1 MIEFKKTN
9 LDKLDEYISLYSK
22 AFRKFSKT
30 KEYFKWLYQE
40 NPDGKF
46 VGIDCY
52 DNNILVGQVGG
63 IPHEFVFN
71 QKKINFLI
79 SINVCVDPK
88 YQGKWLF
95 SKMLVRFEQIAKE
108 LDFDG
113 IIGIA
118 NKAATPFWQRSIK
131 MKTLGSLDV
140 FIGYGKL
147 DINNFDKL
155 NYNFYTFWNERKLN
169 WRFQNPLN
177 NFYQKSSKES
187 KSIFTK
193 TEYLFI
199 DAYSPLVFFDKNINL
214 RLEEKKIFKP
224 VIYIGI
230 INDFKKTTFLF
241 DLPNFLK
248 PSPLNLVYKF
258 LKSEQNLDPK
268 KMFFTFLEFD
278 AF

>member
-9 LDKLDEYISLYSK
+9 LDKIDEYILLYSK
-22 AFRKFSKT
+22 AFKNFSKT
-30 KEYFKWLYQE
+30 NDYFKWLYEE

-52 DNNILVGQVGG
+52 DNDILVGQVGG
-63 IPHEFVFN
+63 IPHEFIFN
-71 QKKINFLI
+71 ERKISFLI

-95 SKMLVRFEQIAKE
+95 SKMLIRFEQIARE

-118 NKAATPFWQRSIK
+118 NKAATPFWKRSIK

-147 DINNFDKL
+147 DINCFNKL
-155 NYNFYTFWNERKLN
+155 NYNFYTYWNKNKLE
-169 WRFQNPLN
+169 WRFKNPLN
-177 NFYQKSSKES
+177 NFYQKTSEGSQ
-187 KSIFTK
+187 SIYAK
-193 TEYLFI
+193 TDFLLI
-199 DAYSPLVFFDKNINL
+199 DAYSPLVFFDQDINL
-214 RLEEKKIFKP
+214 RLEKKKTFKP
-224 VIYIGI
+224 VVYIGL
-230 INDFKKTTFLF
+230 INEFKKTKFLF
-241 DLPNFLK
+241 DLPYFLR
-248 PSPLNLVYKF
+248 PSPLNFVYKF

-268 KMFFTFLEFD
+268 KILFTFLEFD